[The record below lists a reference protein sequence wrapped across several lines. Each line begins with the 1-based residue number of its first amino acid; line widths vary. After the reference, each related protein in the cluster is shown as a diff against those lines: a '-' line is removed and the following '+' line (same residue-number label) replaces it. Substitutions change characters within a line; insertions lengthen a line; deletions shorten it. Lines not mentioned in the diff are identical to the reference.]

1 MKTNWLMA
9 AGAAAALLAGG
20 VACAGD
26 LSPAELDPLVKS
38 GRVLP
43 LDRLMDAAL
52 LEHEGGHIKDGGG
65 VKDTKGG
72 YIYEVEVTDRKGEE
86 WDMAIDA
93 TTGALLKDEKD

>member
-1 MKTNWLMA
+1 MSIRLRLTIYWALIL
-9 AGAAAALLAGG
+9 GAILTISAYAAL
-20 VACAGD
+20 
-26 LSPAELDPLVKS
+26 
-38 GRVLP
+38 
-43 LDRLMDAAL
+43 RLFAHEQWRSMDAAL

-93 TTGALLKDEKD
+93 TTGVRSP

>member
-1 MKTNWLMA
+1 MKSKWLITA
-9 AGAAAALLAGG
+9 AGAAALAATG
-20 VACAGD
+20 AAYAGH
-26 LSPAELDPLVKS
+26 LSPKELDPLVKS

-52 LEHEGGHIKDGGG
+52 LEHEGGHIKDGNI
-65 VKDTKGG
+65 KEAKGG
-72 YIYEVEVTDRKGEE
+72 YIYEVEVTDRKGED

>member
-1 MKTNWLMA
+1 MKMNWLITA
-9 AGAAAALLAGG
+9 AGAAALVVTGAAYAGH
-20 VACAGD
+20 
-26 LSPAELDPLVKS
+26 LSPKELDPLVKS

-52 LEHEGGHIKDGGG
+52 LEHEGGHIKDGEI
-65 VKDTKGG
+65 KEAKGG
-72 YIYEVEVTDRKGEE
+72 YIYEVEVTDRKGND

>member
-1 MKTNWLMA
+1 MKTNWLITA
-9 AGAAAALLAGG
+9 AGAAALVVTGAAYAGH
-20 VACAGD
+20 
-26 LSPAELDPLVKS
+26 LSPRELDPLVKS

-52 LEHEGGHIKDGGG
+52 LEHEGGHIKDGGI
-65 VKDTKGG
+65 KDTRGG
-72 YIYEVEVTDRKGEE
+72 YIYEVEVTDRKGED